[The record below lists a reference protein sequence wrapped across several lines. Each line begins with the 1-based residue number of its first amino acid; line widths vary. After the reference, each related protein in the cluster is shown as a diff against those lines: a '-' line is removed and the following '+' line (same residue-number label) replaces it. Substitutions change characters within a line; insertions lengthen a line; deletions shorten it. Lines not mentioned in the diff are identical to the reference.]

1 MKDLVDASGVHRQT
15 IHSYLRDGLLPEPCA
30 GAGTRNARYGARHVE
45 LLRLLRELRDERGLS
60 LDAIRRAFER
70 AAFHPDVARRALEG
84 TIPPSPL
91 LDLDPPER
99 MSPDAVAERAEAPP
113 ELVATL
119 IAAAVLAP
127 EEAGG
132 QTWLDDEAVA
142 VVAAAQELLSLGITE
157 ERVVRL
163 AQVARRVASQE
174 TRALVEDATGASD
187 GRGALLARAEARHEA
202 IGDLMGAVRRAA
214 LHDVARRLAEV
225 QPRTVQFALEAIYVP
240 SPLFVRRH
248 RLDRVVAEVEA
259 EAASDAAS
267 APGLERLGR
276 LLLGLGRYA
285 EAEHWLERAAQLDP
299 ELADIWSY
307 LGLARALAGRIA
319 HGLAS
324 CRRAVE
330 LAPESA
336 RASAFLAVAL
346 ALYAA
351 TTTGMGEATEVLR
364 GALQEARRSRELTP
378 RDVPERMEAM
388 LSRGRMFTVLPSPLA
403 GHDEGEAELREVLE
417 RTEGATDADNGFDLP
432 GTNELY
438 RVHALYYLGVAARDA
453 GQPEVAQRLLRECI
467 VIDPGSRFAERAY
480 EVLTSLDP

>member
-1 MKDLVDASGVHRQT
+1 MKELVEASGVHRQT
-15 IHSYLRDGLLPEPCA
+15 IHSYLREGLLPEPCA
-30 GAGTRNARYGARHVE
+30 GAGTRNARYGMRHVE

-70 AAFHPDVARRALEG
+70 AAFDPDTARRALEG
-84 TIPPSPL
+84 GLPPSPL
-91 LDLDPPER
+91 LRLDPPER
-99 MSPDAVAERAEAPP
+99 LSMAEVAERAESPVETVEA
-113 ELVATL
+113 L
-119 IAAAVLAP
+119 IEAAVLAP
-127 EEAGG
+127 EEASGR
-132 QTWLDDEAVA
+132 TWLDDEAVA
-142 VVAAAQELLSLGITE
+142 VVTAAQALHTLGVPE
-157 ERVVRL
+157 DRVVRL
-163 AQVARRVASQE
+163 AQIARRVASLE
-174 TRALVEDATGASD
+174 TRALVEDATGAAE
-187 GRGALLARAEARHEA
+187 GHGAILARAEARHEA
-202 IGDLMGAVRRAA
+202 VGTLIDAVRLAA
-214 LHDVARRLAEV
+214 LHDVGRRLAEV
-225 QPRTVQFALEAIYVP
+225 QPRTVQFALDAIYVP

-248 RLDRVVAEVEA
+248 RLDRVVATVEA
-259 EAASDAAS
+259 AAGDGAS
-267 APGLERLGR
+267 AADLERLGR

-330 LAPESA
+330 LAPQSA

-378 RDVPERMEAM
+378 RDMPERMEVM
-388 LSRGRMFTVLPSPLA
+388 LSRGRMFTVLPRPLGDGA
-403 GHDEGEAELREVLE
+403 AGEAELQEVLA
-417 RTEGATDADNGFDLP
+417 RTEGTTDADNGFDLP

-453 GQPEVAQRLLRECI
+453 GQRDEASRLLRECI

-480 EVLTSLDP
+480 EALGALG